1 MFGTKRNGADLI
13 VMKKLP
19 HTTAAVEAVSK
30 LVCKIAEAA
39 EGNENETVHIAMVLA
54 DITKRLAE
62 VEKIVSFTEVPKPC
76 TDGVAILRASSDCK
90 RPFSERMA
98 RRDDDARVEA

>member
-1 MFGTKRNGADLI
+1 MMFNAKRNKTDLI
-13 VMKKLP
+13 VTKKLP

-39 EGNENETVHIAMVLA
+39 EGKGNETVHSAMALA

-62 VEKIVSFTEVPKPC
+62 AEKIVSFTEVIRY
-76 TDGVAILRASSDCK
+76 DGGPLGKSVFLEEEKKGEGDR
-90 RPFSERMA
+90 
-98 RRDDDARVEA
+98 

>member
-1 MFGTKRNGADLI
+1 MMFNAKRNKTDLI
-13 VMKKLP
+13 VTKKLP

-39 EGNENETVHIAMVLA
+39 EGKGNETVRIAMALA

-62 VEKIVSFTEVPKPC
+62 AENIASLTEVIHY
-76 TDGVAILRASSDCK
+76 DGGPLGKSVFLEEEK
-90 RPFSERMA
+90 KGE
-98 RRDDDARVEA
+98 DDR

>member
-1 MFGTKRNGADLI
+1 MFDTKCNKTDLI

-30 LVCKIAEAA
+30 LVCRIAEAA
-39 EGNENETVHIAMVLA
+39 EGKGNEAVHIAVVLA

-62 VEKIVSFTEVPKPC
+62 AEKIASSTEVIRY
-76 TDGVAILRASSDCK
+76 DGGPLGKSVFLEEEKKGKGDR
-90 RPFSERMA
+90 
-98 RRDDDARVEA
+98 